1 MVNFEKCIGFEDIAS
16 IPKRA
21 TKNSA
26 GYDFRNTDKTVII
39 PAHGTAKVVTG
50 IKAKMDSD
58 MVLLIYI
65 RSSMAIK
72 HGIVL
77 ANNVAVIDADFYNN
91 ESNEGNITF
100 AFYNTS
106 DEDYEIK
113 PFDKVAQGVFTKYYT
128 VENDNATKER
138 TGGIGS
144 TGN

>member
-1 MVNFEKCIGFEDIAS
+1 MVKFEKCVGFEDIAS

-39 PAHGTAKVVTG
+39 PAHRTAKVVTG

-91 ESNEGNITF
+91 ESNEGNITL

-106 DEDYEIK
+106 DEDYEVNY
-113 PFDKVAQGVFTKYYT
+113 PT
-128 VENDNATKER
+128 
-138 TGGIGS
+138 
-144 TGN
+144 